1 MKRLDIIVKPD
12 KMNSVMEAIIKV
24 GVGGLTVLNARGMG
38 TAEAPLVGQSYSREV
53 IIVIVDDSKVNKLKS
68 AISSAA
74 CTKLRGDGK
83 IFISNVEEASDICS
97 GNTGTNAI

>member
-1 MKRLDIIVKPD
+1 MKRLDIIVKLD
-12 KMNSVMEAIIKV
+12 KVNSVVKTINKV
-24 GVGGLTVLNARGMG
+24 GVGGITILHARGQG
-38 TAEAPLVGQSYSREV
+38 TANPPLVGQSYSREV

>member
-1 MKRLDIIVKPD
+1 MKRLDIIVRLD
-12 KMNSVMEAIIKV
+12 KVNSVVDAIKKV
-24 GVGGLTVLNARGMG
+24 GVGGITILHARGQG
-38 TAEAPLVGQSYSREV
+38 TANPPLVGQSYSREI

>member
-38 TAEAPLVGQSYSREV
+38 TADPPLVGESYSRK
-53 IIVIVDDSKVNKLKS
+53 IIVVIVDDSKVDKLRS
-68 AISSAA
+68 AITDAA
-74 CTKLRGDGK
+74 CTKLKGDGK
-83 IFISNVEEASDICS
+83 IFVSNVENAFDICS
-97 GNTGTNAI
+97 GSTDSNVI

>member
-1 MKRLDIIVKPD
+1 MKRLDIIVRLD
-12 KMNSVMEAIIKV
+12 KVNSVVDAIKKV
-24 GVGGLTVLNARGMG
+24 GVGGITILHARGQG
-38 TAEAPLVGQSYSREV
+38 SANPPLVGQSYSREI

-97 GNTGTNAI
+97 GNTGINAI

>member
-1 MKRLDIIVKPD
+1 MKRLDIIVKLD
-12 KMNSVMEAIIKV
+12 KVNSVIEAITKV
-24 GVGGLTVLNARGMG
+24 GVGGMTVIHARGQG
-38 TAEAPLVGQSYSREV
+38 TADPPLVGQSYSREV

-97 GNTGTNAI
+97 GDTGTNAI

>member
-1 MKRLDIIVKPD
+1 MKRLDIIVKLD
-12 KMNSVMEAIIKV
+12 KVNSVVEAINKV
-24 GVGGLTVLNARGMG
+24 GVGGITIQHARGQG
-38 TAEAPLVGQSYSREV
+38 TTDPPLVGQSYSREI

>member
-1 MKRLDIIVKPD
+1 MKRLDIIVKLD
-12 KMNSVMEAIIKV
+12 KVNSVIGAINKV
-24 GVGGLTVLNARGMG
+24 GVGGMTVMHARGQG
-38 TAEAPLVGQSYSREV
+38 TTDPPLVGQSYSREV
-53 IIVIVDDSKVNKLKS
+53 VIVIVDDSKVNKLKS

-97 GNTGTNAI
+97 GHTGINAI

>member
-1 MKRLDIIVKPD
+1 MKRLDIIVKLD
-12 KMNSVMEAIIKV
+12 KVNSVVEAISKV
-24 GVGGLTVLNARGMG
+24 GVGGITILHARGQG
-38 TAEAPLVGQSYSREV
+38 TADPPLVGQSYSREI
-53 IIVIVDDSKVNKLKS
+53 IIVIVDDSKVDKLKS

>member
-1 MKRLDIIVKPD
+1 MKRLDIIVKLD
-12 KMNSVMEAIIKV
+12 KVNSVVEAINKV
-24 GVGGLTVLNARGMG
+24 GVGGITILHARGQG
-38 TAEAPLVGQSYSREV
+38 TTDPPLVGQSYSREV

-83 IFISNVEEASDICS
+83 IFVSNIENAFDICS
-97 GNTGTNAI
+97 GSVDSNAI

>member
-1 MKRLDIIVKPD
+1 MKRLDIIVKLD
-12 KMNSVMEAIIKV
+12 KVNSVVEAISKV
-24 GVGGLTVLNARGMG
+24 GVGGITILHARGQG
-38 TAEAPLVGQSYSREV
+38 TANPPLAGQSYSREI

>member
-1 MKRLDIIVKPD
+1 MKRLDIVVRLD
-12 KMNSVMEAIIKV
+12 KVNSVIEAINKV
-24 GVGGLTVLNARGMG
+24 GVGGITILHARGQG
-38 TAEAPLVGQSYSREV
+38 TADPPLVGQSYSREV

-97 GNTGTNAI
+97 GNTRTNAI

>member
-1 MKRLDIIVKPD
+1 MKRLDIIVKLD
-12 KMNSVMEAIIKV
+12 KVNSVIEAINKV
-24 GVGGLTVLNARGMG
+24 GVGGMTVIHARGQG
-38 TAEAPLVGQSYSREV
+38 TADPPLVGQSYSREV
-53 IIVIVDDSKVNKLKS
+53 VIVIVDDSKVNKLKS

>member
-1 MKRLDIIVKPD
+1 MKRLDIIVKLD
-12 KMNSVMEAIIKV
+12 KVNSVIEAINKV
-24 GVGGLTVLNARGMG
+24 GVGGMTVIHARGQG
-38 TAEAPLVGQSYSREV
+38 TADPPLVGQSYSREV
-53 IIVIVDDSKVNKLKS
+53 VIVIVDDSKVNKLKS
-68 AISSAA
+68 AISNAA

>member
-1 MKRLDIIVKPD
+1 MKRLDIIVKLD
-12 KMNSVMEAIIKV
+12 KVNSVVKAITKV
-24 GVGGLTVLNARGMG
+24 GVGGMTIIHARGQG
-38 TAEAPLVGQSYSREV
+38 TADPPLVGQSYSREV

>member
-1 MKRLDIIVKPD
+1 MKRLDIIVKLD
-12 KMNSVMEAIIKV
+12 KVNSVVEAISKV
-24 GVGGLTVLNARGMG
+24 GVGGITILHARGQG
-38 TAEAPLVGQSYSREV
+38 TANPPLVGQSYSREI

>member
-1 MKRLDIIVKPD
+1 MKRLDIIVKLD
-12 KMNSVMEAIIKV
+12 KVNSVIEAITKV
-24 GVGGLTVLNARGMG
+24 GVGGMTVIHARGQG
-38 TAEAPLVGQSYSREV
+38 TTDPPLVGQSYSREV
-53 IIVIVDDSKVNKLKS
+53 VIVIVDDSKVNKLKS
-68 AISSAA
+68 AISNAA

>member
-1 MKRLDIIVKPD
+1 MKRLDIIVKLD
-12 KMNSVMEAIIKV
+12 KVNSVVDAIKKV
-24 GVGGLTVLNARGMG
+24 GVGGITILHARGQG
-38 TAEAPLVGQSYSREV
+38 SANPPLVGQSYSREI

-97 GNTGTNAI
+97 GNTGINAI

>member
-1 MKRLDIIVKPD
+1 MKRLDIIVKLD
-12 KMNSVMEAIIKV
+12 KVNSVVEAIKKV
-24 GVGGLTVLNARGMG
+24 GVGGMTIQHARGQG
-38 TAEAPLVGQSYSREV
+38 TANPPLVGQSYSREI